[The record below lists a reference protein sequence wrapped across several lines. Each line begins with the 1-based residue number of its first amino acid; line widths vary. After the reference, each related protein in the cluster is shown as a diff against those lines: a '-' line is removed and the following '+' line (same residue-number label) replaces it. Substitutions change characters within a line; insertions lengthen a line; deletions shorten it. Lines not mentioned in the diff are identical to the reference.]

1 VKKKTPNPKK
11 LAESQVVALNKNVEN
26 LQAALDSWQKVGIPR
41 RTLVILLSHYTK
53 VPQRTI
59 KLVMEGMDALH
70 EYYFT
75 EDEE

>member
-1 VKKKTPNPKK
+1 MPKK
-11 LAESQVVALNKNVEN
+11 LNEEKVVALTKNVERLN
-26 LQAALDSWQKVGIPR
+26 EALESWRNAGIPR

-70 EYYFT
+70 DYYFT
-75 EDEE
+75 EEED

>member
-1 VKKKTPNPKK
+1 MTAKK
-11 LAESQVVALNKNVEN
+11 LKQAEVEK
-26 LQAALDSWQKVGIPR
+26 LEESVEQLRETLESWQDAGIPR

-59 KLVMEGMDALH
+59 NQILEGMDALYEH
-70 EYYFT
+70 YFT